1 MTTTPRHGALWRHP
15 GFVKLWAA
23 QTVSTLGDQVTLLA
37 LPLLAATT
45 LGAGAG
51 QMGVLRAAE
60 TGPILVVGL
69 FAGVWI
75 DRLRRRP
82 ILIAAD
88 LGRAALLLTIPI
100 AAWLDLLRIELL
112 YVVGILVGTFTVFFE
127 VARQSYVTSV
137 VQRGQLV
144 DANSKL
150 SVSSS
155 GAEVVGPG
163 LTGTLIQILGAP
175 VTVLLDAISFLVSGL
190 LIGSMRSLELAPPP
204 RRHGSN
210 VWREIG
216 EGLRQ
221 VRHDPILRTLAG
233 ATASGNIFE
242 NARYAVLVLYM
253 SEALDLSPATI
264 GLVLGAGSVG
274 YFLGA
279 FLPGWAARRFGLGR
293 AITGSMV
300 VIWLSELLFP
310 LAAGPKHIAIPILF
324 AALFFNGL
332 AGPAYDVNQFS
343 LRQAITPDALLGRVN
358 ASMRVVIR
366 GAVPIGALLGGLI
379 GEGFGLRAVMVF
391 GALGGLSSLL
401 WLWRSPVPAMK
412 ALPRTEAEGG
422 GRKAG

>member
-1 MTTTPRHGALWRHP
+1 MTTVLRRGGLWRHP

-23 QTVSTLGDQVTLLA
+23 QTVSALGDQVTLLA

-45 LGAGAG
+45 LGASAG

-69 FAGVWI
+69 LAGVWI

-88 LGRAALLLTIPI
+88 LGRAALLLTVPI

-112 YVVGILVGTFTVFFE
+112 YVVGILVGTCTVFFE
-127 VARQSYVTSV
+127 VARQSYVTAV
-137 VQRGQLV
+137 VRRDQLV

-163 LTGTLIQILGAP
+163 LAGTLIQILGAP
-175 VTVLLDAISFLVSGL
+175 VTVLLDAFSFLVSGA
-190 LIGSMRSLELAPPP
+190 LIGRIRSEESAPPP
-204 RRHGSN
+204 RRRDSN
-210 VWREIG
+210 IWREIG

-253 SEALDLSPATI
+253 SEDLGLSPATI
-264 GLVLGAGSVG
+264 GLVLGTGSVG
-274 YFLGA
+274 YFVGA

-293 AITGSMV
+293 AITGSAAG
-300 VIWLSELLFP
+300 IWFGDLLFP
-310 LAAGPKHIAIPILF
+310 LAAGPNHLAIPILI
-324 AALFFNGL
+324 AALFISGL
-332 AGPAYDVNQFS
+332 AAPAYDVNQFS
-343 LRQAITPDALLGRVN
+343 LRQAITPGALLGRVN

-379 GEGFGLRAVMVF
+379 GELFGLRAVMLF

-401 WLWRSPVPAMK
+401 WLWRSPIPSLQSIPVH
-412 ALPRTEAEGG
+412 EA
-422 GRKAG
+422 

>member
-1 MTTTPRHGALWRHP
+1 MTIALRRGGLWRHP
-15 GFVKLWAA
+15 GFLKLWAA
-23 QTVSTLGDQVTLLA
+23 QTVSAFGDQVTLLA
-37 LPLLAATT
+37 LPLLAVTT

-88 LGRAALLLTIPI
+88 LGRAALLLTVPI
-100 AAWLDLLRIELL
+100 AAWLDVLRIELL
-112 YVVGILVGTFTVFFE
+112 YLVGILVGTFTVFFE
-127 VARQSYVTSV
+127 VARQSYVTAV
-137 VQRGQLV
+137 VRRDQLV

-150 SVSSS
+150 SVSHS
-155 GAEVVGPG
+155 GAEVAGPG
-163 LTGTLIQILGAP
+163 LAGVSVQILGAP
-175 VTVLLDAISFLVSGL
+175 VTLLFDAISFVVSGV
-190 LIGSMRSLELAPPP
+190 LIGRIRSQEPAPPP
-204 RRHGSN
+204 RRQGSN
-210 VWREIG
+210 IWREIG

-233 ATASGNIFE
+233 ATGSGNIFE

-253 SEALDLSPATI
+253 NDDLGLSPATI

-310 LAAGPKHIAIPILF
+310 LATGPNHIAVPILIT
-324 AALFFNGL
+324 ALFVSGL

-343 LRQAITPDALLGRVN
+343 LRQAITPVALLGRVN
-358 ASMRVVIR
+358 ASMRVLIR

-379 GEGFGLRAVMVF
+379 GELFGLRAVMLF

-401 WLWRSPVPAMK
+401 WLWRSPIPSLQAIPPH
-412 ALPRTEAEGG
+412 ADHS
-422 GRKAG
+422 

>member
-1 MTTTPRHGALWRHP
+1 
-15 GFVKLWAA
+15 
-23 QTVSTLGDQVTLLA
+23 
-37 LPLLAATT
+37 
-45 LGAGAG
+45 
-51 QMGVLRAAE
+51 MGVLRAAE
-60 TGPILVVGL
+60 SGPILLVGL

-100 AAWLDLLRIELL
+100 AAWLDLLRMELL
-112 YVVGILVGTFTVFFE
+112 YLVGILVGTFTVFFE
-127 VARQSYVTSV
+127 VARQSYVTAV
-137 VQRGQLV
+137 VRRDQLV

-150 SVSSS
+150 SVSNS

-163 LTGTLIQILGAP
+163 LAGILIQILGAP
-175 VTVLLDAISFLVSGL
+175 VTVFLDAISFLVSGA
-190 LIGSMRSLELAPPP
+190 LIGRIRTSEPAPPP
-204 RRHGSN
+204 RRHDSN
-210 VWREIG
+210 IWREIG

-253 SEALDLSPATI
+253 TEDLGLSPATI

-274 YFLGA
+274 YFAGA

-293 AITGSMV
+293 AITGSAV
-300 VIWLSELLFP
+300 GIWFGDLLFP
-310 LAAGPKHIAIPILF
+310 LAAGPTHVAVPILI
-324 AALFFNGL
+324 AALFLSGL
-332 AGPAYDVNQFS
+332 AGPSYDVNQFS
-343 LRQAITPDALLGRVN
+343 LRQAITPDAILGRVN

-379 GEGFGLRAVMVF
+379 GELFGLRAVMIF
-391 GALGGLSSLL
+391 SAFGGLSSLL
-401 WLWRSPVPAMK
+401 WLWRSPIPA
-412 ALPRTEAEGG
+412 LQSIPVHEA
-422 GRKAG
+422 